1 MLGCLVKFVFKQP
14 PQAKYFHHLSITFE
28 SVSTVSLLLL
38 IISNIYPLF
47 FCYLTLYQRFYLLFL
62 AH

>member
-1 MLGCLVKFVFKQP
+1 MLGCLAKFLFEQTS
-14 PQAKYFHHLSITFE
+14 QARYFSLLSITFE

-47 FCYLTLYQRFYLLFL
+47 FSYLNLYQLFYLLFL